1 MDGTWRSYGT
11 RRRKCSIARVWI
23 VLGKGK
29 FLVKD
34 KEFGIYF
41 SILDHRAALLR
52 PLAET
57 KTLGSWN
64 IKCIINS
71 GGTMG

>member
-1 MDGTWRSYGT
+1 MQHCPCLDCYWE
-11 RRRKCSIARVWI
+11 RK
-23 VLGKGK
+23 
-29 FLVKD
+29 FPVKD
-34 KEFGIYF
+34 KEFDVYF

-64 IKCIINS
+64 IKCTINS
-71 GGTMG
+71 GETMG